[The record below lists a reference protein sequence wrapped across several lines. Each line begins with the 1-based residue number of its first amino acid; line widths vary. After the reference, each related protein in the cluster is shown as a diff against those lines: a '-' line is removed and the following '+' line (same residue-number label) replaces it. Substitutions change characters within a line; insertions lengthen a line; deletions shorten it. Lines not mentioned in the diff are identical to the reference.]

1 MTEAESTPTPQVMA
15 IPLDLCEPLSLTQ
28 FRFTYG
34 DVDALAD
41 SIFRVGQLQ
50 PGRAIG
56 GPDGKYLVYVGQRRL
71 AACRKSREA
80 SGRPTAFLALVDEK
94 LSDAQLFAT
103 AYSENRSDRLERRD
117 LHPIEEAFVA
127 YKLVSLFETTEVPKV
142 CASMGWGM
150 PQYRERS
157 GISSVMSRE
166 LAQKIFKVEE
176 YSGFVFSFAH
186 LAYLC
191 GLLRQQGGE
200 RVLLERASSL
210 AYLRAK
216 VKAIDEMDRQV
227 LAERKPSEWFYSLFP
242 EYREGQGGHEPES
255 GQEAPAPQPGPRLGP
270 RPQHR
275 PGTGEAEASAAQP
288 QPQPRPRQQPQPQA
302 AGGKVEKGGEEERE
316 EETKRQRPPSEHII
330 SNAYTAACPSC
341 KAQVTFSLKGL
352 DEEVIFIDFE
362 GVNPQKERIEPEEV
376 IYNGIRHAC
385 PACGKEFLVS
395 VSIGDIVLVRT
406 ADAAEPGIGEELQE
420 EKDASLVY
428 DDRRGC
434 WAFVKNDGWYY
445 AKDGRW
451 VLEASAAPGA
461 TKGG

>member
-1 MTEAESTPTPQVMA
+1 MTEAESTPQVMA

-34 DVDALAD
+34 DVEALAD

-50 PGRAIG
+50 PGRAIRG
-56 GPDGKYLVYVGQRRL
+56 TDGKYLVYVGQRRL

-80 SGRPTAFLALVDEK
+80 NGRPTAFLALVDEK
-94 LSDAQLFAT
+94 LSDSQLFAT

-127 YKLVSLFETTEVPKV
+127 YKLVSLFETKEIPNV
-142 CASMGWGM
+142 CVGMGWGM

-157 GISSVMSRE
+157 GVSSVMSRE
-166 LAQKIFKVEE
+166 LAQKVFKVEE

-242 EYREGQGGHEPES
+242 EYKEGERGPEPETGQG
-255 GQEAPAPQPGPRLGP
+255 APAPQPGPQPGP
-270 RPQHR
+270 RPGINEAKT
-275 PGTGEAEASAAQP
+275 PGAQP
-288 QPQPRPRQQPQPQA
+288 RPQPRPRQQSQPQA
-302 AGGKVEKGGEEERE
+302 AGGRVEKAEGEEKEEER
-316 EETKRQRPPSEHII
+316 KGQRPPSEHII
-330 SNAYTAACPSC
+330 NNAYTAACPSC
-341 KAQVTFSLKGL
+341 KAQATFSLKGL
-352 DEEVIFIDFE
+352 NEEVIFIDFE

-376 IYNGIRHAC
+376 IYKGVRHAC
-385 PACGKEFLVS
+385 PACGKEFSVS
-395 VSIGDIVLVRT
+395 VSIGDTVLVRT
-406 ADAAEPGIGEELQE
+406 EDAVEPGISEEMQE

-428 DDRRGC
+428 DDKRGR
-434 WAFVKNDGWYY
+434 WALVRNDGWYY
-445 AKDGRW
+445 ARDGRW
-451 VLEASAAPGA
+451 VLDASAVPAA
-461 TKGG
+461 TKEG